1 MNFDKTQQELLSYLK
16 ENKIWRNF
24 LPLAE
29 VLLLGSAVLE
39 IASRFVSF
47 GVFSAPIAFLKYVAI
62 VLVLAKANY
71 KVLTMGLGLLVVD
84 NILGVLTALINRY
97 PRFNASGLFWACIY
111 ALFALAAFKKS
122 GMTVKELKTTVT
134 SKEGIKKSM
143 NLDEAKKFNMGN
155 MTQDIKSASKTV
167 VSQTK
172 DIKNQVKQLQPKP
185 QPQSQPQSQ
194 QTNDEHINWN
204 NQ

>member
-24 LPLAE
+24 LPVAE
-29 VLLLGSAVLE
+29 VLLLGVTALE
-39 IASRFVSF
+39 VISNFVSF
-47 GVFSAPIAFLKYVAI
+47 GVFSAPIAFLRYVAI

-71 KVLTMGLGLLVVD
+71 KVLTMGFGVMVVD
-84 NILGVLTALINRY
+84 QVLTLLQGIISSHPTFRASNLIW
-97 PRFNASGLFWACIY
+97 GCIY

-143 NLDEAKKFNMGN
+143 NLDEVKKFNMGN

-185 QPQSQPQSQ
+185 QSQPQ
-194 QTNDEHINWN
+194 QTNND
-204 NQ
+204 Q

>member
-39 IASRFVSF
+39 IVSRFVSF

-62 VLVLAKANY
+62 ILVLAKANY

-84 NILGVLTALINRY
+84 NVLGVLTALINRY
-97 PRFNASGLFWACIY
+97 PRFNTSSLFWACIY

-185 QPQSQPQSQ
+185 KPQPQSQPQQS
-194 QTNDEHINWN
+194 NNENIN
-204 NQ
+204 